1 MLKLTLLA
9 NIFNVMKEPEQKH
22 HYAKWSIFLL
32 TLIVGFGGWQFGSPK
47 LARFFNDRGLE
58 SYKVNQLADSK
69 QAYELALSINPKSQP
84 ALYNLGWLCE
94 EVQDLECARGKYL
107 QAARLGMPSAYSNLA
122 RLYIVEKKNYAAAVH
137 LLLQGLKLAKDDPVK
152 YSLLKN
158 LGWARLKQGRYSE
171 GLQHL
176 DAAIK
181 LDSEAPATDR
191 LKAQV
196 ASYCLKA
203 QVLEGMKKPKEAL
216 PQWKICLK
224 YADSQDFDEDIW
236 IGIARQRLKEEKTN
250 K

>member
-22 HYAKWSIFLL
+22 HYAKWSVFLL
-32 TLIVGFGGWQFGSPK
+32 TLIVGFSSWQFGAPY
-47 LARFFNDRGLE
+47 LARFFSDKGEE
-58 SYKVNQLADSK
+58 SYKANQLADTK
-69 QAYELALSINPKSQP
+69 QAYELALSIYPKSHA
-84 ALYNLGWLCE
+84 ALFSLGWLCE

-107 QAARLGMPSAYSNLA
+107 QAAKLGMPAAYSHLA
-122 RLYIVEKKNYAAAVH
+122 RLYIVEKKNYSAAVH
-137 LLLQGLKLAKDDPVK
+137 LLLQGLKLAKNDQPK

-158 LGWARLKQGRYSE
+158 LGWARLKQGRFSE

-181 LDSEAPATDR
+181 LDNERPATER
-191 LKAQV
+191 PA
-196 ASYCLKA
+196 AATYCLKA